1 MCQRHPVQISR
12 GGQESRSRKS
22 LYAHRPAGEK
32 LNLKTP
38 AVSSFDIFDFRVQF
52 FEDRESIHVCVEVDE
67 VDNVEVSMFF
77 WATTNTLTQP
87 F

>member
-1 MCQRHPVQISR
+1 VGKNRVR
-12 GGQESRSRKS
+12 ENRST
-22 LYAHRPAGEK
+22 LIGPGEK